1 MLLPLVLG
9 LAGLAVGGLLL
20 NAWAERQLLQ
30 PDAHYPPPTLPPAA
44 PGVVRLVCAGDSL
57 THGNMSAPYV
67 PGVAARLAAHGVE
80 VFNAGINADLAE
92 TLLAR
97 LDDVVAARPDFVS
110 VLIGTNDINA
120 ALSPADLARYRS
132 RGKLRAPEP
141 PSPATFR
148 RHLTALVHRLRAE
161 TPAQVALISLPPL
174 GENLDHDAN
183 RRANEYSAIIRE
195 VARAEGVAYLPL
207 REQLLAELRARPGR
221 AQADFGRTTLLI
233 RLAMLRHYLLGHSW
247 DRIAARLGHRFL
259 TDNLHLNGPAAAILA
274 DLVASWVERELALQ
288 PAAEASAPVVAP
300 VAADSAVAARRS

>member
-1 MLLPLVLG
+1 M
-9 LAGLAVGGLLL
+9 
-20 NAWAERQLLQ
+20 Q
-30 PDAHYPPPTLPPAA
+30 PDARYPQPPLPPAA
-44 PGVVRLVCAGDSL
+44 PGVLHLVCAGDSL

-67 PGVAARLAAHGVE
+67 PNVAARLAAHGVE

-110 VLIGTNDINA
+110 LLIGTNDINA
-120 ALSPADLARYRS
+120 ALGPADLARYRS

-148 RHLTALVHRLRAE
+148 RHLTALLHRLRAE
-161 TPAQVALISLPPL
+161 TPARVALISLPPL
-174 GENLDHDAN
+174 GENLGHDAN
-183 RRANEYSAIIRE
+183 RRADEYSAIIRE

-221 AQADFGRTTLLI
+221 AQADFGRTTRLI

-274 DLVASWVERELALQ
+274 DLVAAWVERELALR
-288 PAAEASAPVVAP
+288 PGAAATAAPAP
-300 VAADSAVAARRS
+300 VAADSAVAARRP

>member
-9 LAGLAVGGLLL
+9 LAGLAAGGLLL
-20 NAWAERQLLQ
+20 NAWAERRLLR
-30 PDAHYPPPTLPPAA
+30 PDARYPQPFLAPAA
-44 PGVVRLVCAGDSL
+44 PSIVRLVCAGDSL
-57 THGNMSAPYV
+57 THGNMGAPYV
-67 PGVAARLAAHGVE
+67 PGVAARLVPYGIE

-97 LDDVVAARPDFVS
+97 FDDVVAARPDFVS

-120 ALSPADLARYRS
+120 AFSPADLARYRS
-132 RGKLRAPEP
+132 RGKLHASEP

-161 TPAQVALISLPPL
+161 TSAHVALISLPPL
-174 GENLDHDAN
+174 GEDLAHDPN
-183 RRANEYSAIIRE
+183 RRADEYSAIIRE

-207 REQLLAELRARPGR
+207 REQLLAELRAHPGR
-221 AQADFGRTTLLI
+221 AQADYGQTMRLI

-247 DRIAARLGHRFL
+247 DRIAASHGHRFL

-274 DLVASWVERELALQ
+274 DLVASWVERELALR
-288 PAAEASAPVVAP
+288 PVAAESAAPVVADS
-300 VAADSAVAARRS
+300 VAAAARHP

>member
-67 PGVAARLAAHGVE
+67 PHVAARLVPPGVE

-274 DLVASWVERELALQ
+274 DLVASWVERELALR
-288 PAAEASAPVVAP
+288 PGAVAAAATAP